1 MSFSITFDTDE
12 LRKELRD
19 VGARQMPF
27 ALANALNATA
37 NDMQAGIRNVV
48 TGRGFVIR
56 SEGSAQFLRRQIKR
70 ERGQDFA
77 TKQFPVARVRIAS
90 SASGRKA
97 SLLSLIDQGGSR
109 FSQFA
114 IGSGATFGPSSVVIG
129 FQQGSRRQTM
139 NAIPRGL
146 FPKNTGLQER
156 RNISGAFAKG
166 SLKGKRGTFAVRTG
180 PQSGLVLQR
189 QGGKVRALF
198 AIKPRVRVA
207 ARNFFA
213 PMAEKVALGRFDQ
226 NLDFAL
232 RQALKT
238 AR

>member
-19 VGARQMPF
+19 IGARQMPF

-56 SEGSAQFLRRQIKR
+56 AESSRQFLRNQIRR
-70 ERGQDFA
+70 EPGQDFA
-77 TKQFPVARVRIAS
+77 NKRNPVARVRIANK
-90 SASGRKA
+90 GRA
-97 SLLSLIDQGGSR
+97 SLLSLIDQGGTRASR
-109 FSQFA
+109 F
-114 IGSGATFGPSSVVIG
+114 
-129 FQQGSRRQTM
+129 
-139 NAIPRGL
+139 AIPGSNGQSLPIPARQVATATVSRALYPGKLALKATKGGAGARGAKRTFVVKTKAGDTL
-146 FPKNTGLQER
+146 LLQR
-156 RNISGAFAKG
+156 R
-166 SLKGKRGTFAVRTG
+166 GKRSVRT
-180 PQSGLVLQR
+180 LFVLNSQAKVPGR
-189 QGGKVRALF
+189 Q
-198 AIKPRVRVA
+198 
-207 ARNFFA
+207 FFA